1 MTESQPLQIEQ
12 FYPTLAAAFIIVVA
26 IWRAVV
32 PVLREIG
39 KAMLEFNET
48 KMNAHEMR
56 KDIAEIKPKVDI
68 ILQVQTQQLNDG
80 KRLDRVEARL
90 DEIGKRQAS
99 GA

>member
-1 MTESQPLQIEQ
+1 MNSQPLQIEQ
-12 FYPTLAAAFIIVVA
+12 FYPTLTAAFIIVFA

-32 PVLREIG
+32 PILKEVGR
-39 KAMLEFNET
+39 AMVEFSET
-48 KMNAHEMR
+48 KMSTHEMR